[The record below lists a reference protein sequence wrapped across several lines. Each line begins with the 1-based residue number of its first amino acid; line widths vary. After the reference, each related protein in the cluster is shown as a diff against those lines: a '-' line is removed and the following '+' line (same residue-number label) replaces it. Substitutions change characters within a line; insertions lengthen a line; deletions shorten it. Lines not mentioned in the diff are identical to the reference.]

1 MRTGDVMED
10 AISYLERQHTA
21 PGRNK
26 EEGMLQVGEQTMNEI
41 GMALLSLL
49 LDSIPQVNETYKT

>member
-1 MRTGDVMED
+1 MED